1 MKKFLTLIFI
11 LLSFAM
17 ALSSCVQGETGGEGG
32 GSKLPDGDYIFA
44 KGSSI
49 AVICNTDSSIVENI
63 AGSIRAQ
70 TNATISL
77 TNDSAPEA
85 AHEIVIGKTNRAISS
100 AAYRQLER
108 IKEKANTGGEEYVG
122 YVIYSNGNSVAVAY
136 DIDEYDYNTAEKLAL
151 DYLRDEIIG
160 DKALLKLEKGVVTEH
175 CFDLL
180 AYMEAVE
187 DAEKEQKWKDVRT
200 NLAAQYPNG
209 AEIADALRY
218 YVEKTGTDGVVS
230 WLANLYDLDKGGFY
244 FSNSGRNTE
253 GFLPDIESTSQAV
266 GFFISSGMFRNNK
279 DYPDW
284 FADKLVYF
292 VKSLQ
297 EPDGYIYHPQ
307 WDRET
312 LENNTQRLGRD
323 CGSAYQIL
331 QRFNAHP
338 TYPLKGY
345 TNDIEPDY
353 IDENGDYVGPAS
365 PASHLTWTLSTSM
378 VNAVSK
384 VVPTAVAGF
393 AQLETLDTFRDY
405 LDDMYARNQ
414 LDPKNNNYRSFYQIA
429 NEMCTNAKQIL
440 DRDTELKTGGAFA
453 QMAIDWLNENQ
464 NKETG
469 LWDPGLGYANTNAYY
484 KAINFYNTLQAP
496 MPNAD
501 KAIESIITI
510 LMSDDPV
517 DTVLYTFNVWG
528 SLNQTI
534 LNLSNISKNK
544 ELINSARAK
553 LIELAPEA
561 IRSTADIQ
569 VMFRKEDGSFGYF
582 VDKTTNVSQM
592 MPVAVPNT
600 NEGDVNCT
608 TLSIGG
614 ILSSMV
620 KTLDISGVPANY
632 TRVDGIRCMKI
643 IKELG
648 TIIKDDL
655 TVEVEYATFDE
666 DTVGALPVQGISPV
680 TFSTGHL
687 MVMEAPTK
695 DNPTNKAV
703 EFESP
708 KGIYQSIEIRSV
720 GVGPASTCFVF
731 EGDFCVP
738 RGGEFAELQLLM
750 QNSTYMTTIKTEGD
764 TVRVWETSSRKPDYA
779 VETEIDAVAEVGEWF
794 HLKMEYYLGDK
805 DTARAKIYFNGEL
818 MCVTDNFFDDT
829 GAKLSGDGKP
839 KNSFDY
845 INIISVS
852 SYGTVIQMDNIAA
865 YATGV
870 NYKVEKNVEINID
883 APDRDRV
890 LHDFEDGQISE
901 DVKVTKGA
909 DGISVEACPKGGSN
923 ALKLSGD
930 YGISLPIVKRVS
942 GSGVKTA
949 VLDTDVYAP
958 NAIGNIFRIAFCE
971 NNTAK
976 NILVKYDLK
985 VESTADGNVIRII
998 PVSNKVSNK
1007 VLVDV
1012 YDPAISGISIPVSN
1026 KFNLRIEYYEEEFA
1040 ALIFIDGTLLAMC
1053 STTCSGAPKYVS
1065 GLLEITAAAESN
1077 NTVYLDNLYFE
1088 KDKLFF
1094 ADNAAPKGEPIVHD
1108 FSGADSLVT
1117 MSGSAAVVD
1126 GAAKLSTNADTMKI
1140 TATENGVVLAA
1151 ARFVSDIVVT
1161 DGSDAYR
1168 FVIYSSDG
1176 KAIIGF
1182 DLKIEGSKAII
1193 SEYYAGGVGTQL
1205 SKTAISGNSFK
1216 LSFIYYYKD
1225 RVMSIFINDTFVA
1238 LNSLGY
1244 MYENET
1250 LEMSYITV
1258 SKISGSGQ
1266 ALFDNVIVENTLS
1279 FYMENSSSDTVSD
1292 PKNSADFESSHSA
1305 NPPAHIKYS
1314 KVSTGSLLG
1323 VKTLKNK
1330 DGKFTKL
1337 LSLYTTPGGNDTLDI
1352 QLLEADKLSAPKAV
1366 IFETDI
1372 YFDCDDDKTSA
1383 GTELYFVNSSGA
1395 KVWFVSLTYNRGG
1408 SVTISDYNG
1417 TVKASSVSGAKLGN
1431 ETTLFK
1437 LRIEYVVIDGRMFVN
1452 FYADD
1457 VFICTSTMMFRD
1469 LTTPAEADD
1478 INLFKFY
1485 TSNAASGRILLDNAK
1500 VYHSATYTEF
1510 DIPALPE
1517 PEPPVDPEPPVV
1529 EPDVPE
1535 DPKPEEPKGPETGEV
1550 RPSPNPDVGFDD
1562 VTGIEPTEPD
1572 DGETNDGSGWT

>member
-1 MKKFLTLIFI
+1 MKKFLSLIFI
-11 LLSFAM
+11 VLSAAI
-17 ALSSCVQGETGGEGG
+17 ALSSCAQGEQGGGG
-32 GSKLPDGDYIFA
+32 AGSKLPDGDYIFA

-49 AVICNTDSSIVENI
+49 AVICNTDSSTVEDI
-63 AGSIRAQ
+63 AGTIKAQ
-70 TNATISL
+70 TNAAVSL

-108 IKEKANTGGEEYVG
+108 LKDRSNSGEEEYVG

-136 DIDEYDYNTAEKLAL
+136 DIDEYDYNTAEELAL
-151 DYLRDEIIG
+151 DYLRDEIVG
-160 DKALLKLEKGVVTEH
+160 DKTLLRLEKGVVTES

-180 AYMEAVE
+180 AYMESVE
-187 DAEKEQKWKDVRT
+187 DAEKEQKWKDLRI
-200 NLAAQYPNG
+200 NLASQYPNG
-209 AEIADALRY
+209 LEIADALRY

-230 WLANLYDLDKGGFY
+230 WLADLYDLDRGGFY

-253 GFLPDIESTSQAV
+253 GFLPDIESTAQAV
-266 GFFISSGMFRNNK
+266 GFFISSGMFKSNK

-312 LENNTQRLGRD
+312 LEKNTQRLGRD

-345 TNDIEPDY
+345 TSDIEPDY
-353 IDENGDYVGPAS
+353 IDKNGVYVGPAS
-365 PASHLTWTLSTSM
+365 PASHLTWTLRTSK
-378 VNAVSK
+378 VYAVSK

-393 AQLETLDTFRDY
+393 AQLESLDTFKDY

-429 NEMCTNAKQIL
+429 NELCTNAKQIL
-440 DRDTELKTGGAFA
+440 DRDLELNTGGAFA
-453 QMAIDWLNENQ
+453 KMAIDWLNENQ

-469 LWDPGLGYANTNAYY
+469 LWDPGIGYANTNAYY
-484 KAINFYNTLQAP
+484 KAINFYNSLSAP

-534 LNLSNISKNK
+534 LNLTNISKNS
-544 ELINSARAK
+544 ELIKTARAK

-620 KTLDISGVPANY
+620 KTLNIVGVPANY
-632 TRVDGIRCMKI
+632 TRVDGIRCMKR

-648 TIIKDDL
+648 TIVKDDL
-655 TVEVEYATFDE
+655 TVEVEYATFDD

-680 TFSTGHL
+680 TFQTGHL
-687 MVMEAPTK
+687 KVIEAPTK
-695 DNPTNKAV
+695 ENPANKAV

-720 GVGPASTCFVF
+720 GVGPSSTCFVF
-731 EGDFCVP
+731 EGDFCIP
-738 RGGEFAELQLLM
+738 EGGEFSELQLLM
-750 QNSTYMTTIKTEGD
+750 QNSTYMTTIKVEGN

-794 HLKMEYYLGDK
+794 NLKMEYYLGDK
-805 DTARAKIYFNGEL
+805 DTVRAKIYFNGKL

-845 INIISVS
+845 LNIMSVS

-865 YATGV
+865 YATGIH
-870 NYKVEKNVEINID
+870 YKVEKNVEINID

-890 LHDFEDGQISE
+890 FYDFEDGQISE
-901 DVKVTKGA
+901 DITVTKGA
-909 DGISVEACPKGGSN
+909 DGVSVEACPKGESN

-958 NAIGNIFRIAFCE
+958 NATGNIFRIAFCE

-985 VESTADGNVIRII
+985 VESTDGGNVIRII
-998 PVSNKVSNK
+998 PVSNKMSGG

-1012 YDPAISGISIPVSN
+1012 YDPAISGIAIPVSD

-1065 GLLEITAAAESN
+1065 GLLEITAAAESS

-1094 ADNAAPKGEPIVHD
+1094 ADSASPKEEPIVID
-1108 FSGADSLVT
+1108 FSKADSRVT
-1117 MSGSAAVVD
+1117 MSGGAAVAD
-1126 GAAKLSTNADTMKI
+1126 GAAKLSTNADSMKI
-1140 TATENGVVLAA
+1140 SATENGVVLTA
-1151 ARFVSDIVVT
+1151 ARFVSDIVVS
-1161 DGSDAYR
+1161 DGVSDAYR
-1168 FVIYSSDG
+1168 FVLYSQDG
-1176 KAIIGF
+1176 KEIIAF
-1182 DLKIEGSKAII
+1182 DLKMDGSKAVI
-1193 SEYYAGGVGTQL
+1193 SEYYAGGTGTVL

-1216 LSFIYYYKD
+1216 LSFIYYYKE

-1244 MYENET
+1244 IYENET
-1250 LEMSYITV
+1250 LTMSYVTV
-1258 SKISGSGQ
+1258 SKISGSGS
-1266 ALFDNVIVENTLS
+1266 AHFDNVITENTLN
-1279 FYMENSSSDTVSD
+1279 FYIENSSADVVSD
-1292 PKNSADFESSHSA
+1292 PKNDASFESSHSA
-1305 NPPAHIKYS
+1305 NPPAHIKYG

-1323 VKTLKNK
+1323 VKALRTKN
-1330 DGKFTKL
+1330 GNFTKL
-1337 LSLYTTPGGNDTLDI
+1337 LSLYTTPGGNDTLDV
-1352 QLLEADKLSAPKAV
+1352 QLLEADKLSAPKAA

-1372 YFDCDDDKTSA
+1372 YFDCDDDKTNA
-1383 GTELYFVNSSGA
+1383 GVELYFVNSSGA
-1395 KVWFVSLTYNRGG
+1395 KIWYTALTYTLTPTSVRTMEYGTR
-1408 SVTISDYNG
+1408 SVTI
-1417 TVKASSVSGAKLGN
+1417 TAQ
-1431 ETTLFK
+1431 T
-1437 LRIEYVVIDGRMFVN
+1437 
-1452 FYADD
+1452 
-1457 VFICTSTMMFRD
+1457 D
-1469 LTTPAEADD
+1469 L
-1478 INLFKFY
+1478 
-1485 TSNAASGRILLDNAK
+1485 
-1500 VYHSATYTEF
+1500 
-1510 DIPALPE
+1510 
-1517 PEPPVDPEPPVV
+1517 
-1529 EPDVPE
+1529 
-1535 DPKPEEPKGPETGEV
+1535 
-1550 RPSPNPDVGFDD
+1550 
-1562 VTGIEPTEPD
+1562 
-1572 DGETNDGSGWT
+1572 